1 MKDEIRELLA
11 CLLATAGSERSPLL
25 RSTTIWTIS
34 KMQKLVLEMRESQ
47 AGIVLQYCKFLI
59 QGMEHEHGAVRR
71 ASCSALATLA

>member
-1 MKDEIRELLA
+1 
-11 CLLATAGSERSPLL
+11 
-25 RSTTIWTIS
+25 
-34 KMQKLVLEMRESQ
+34 MQKLVLEMRESQ